1 MFHLVLGSLV
11 EIRIGFYWLIPVTED
26 DPAYNPPYRFKVME
40 RVIVEGPGWII
51 LDQWQETI
59 SERFILVRHQVKC
72 SLISSINHKTH
83 SIF

>member
-51 LDQWQETI
+51 LDGKK
-59 SERFILVRHQVKC
+59 RYRRDL
-72 SLISSINHKTH
+72 SSFAIK
-83 SIF
+83 SSVP